1 MATDKAIHTDKEHL
15 FQILSLLED
24 LPEISYRPM
33 MGEYV
38 LYYKDK
44 VVGGIYDNR
53 LLLKPTKKAL
63 ELVENPVFEL
73 PYDGAKPYLRPDLND
88 RELLVR
94 IIQTMYDELPTRKK
108 KY

>member
-1 MATDKAIHTDKEHL
+1 MSTDKEYL
-15 FQILSLLED
+15 NSILSILSELVD
-24 LPEISYRPM
+24 ISYRPM

-44 VVGGIYDNR
+44 VIGGIYDNR

-94 IIQTMYDELPTRKK
+94 IIQTMYDELPVGKK
-108 KY
+108 RS

>member
-1 MATDKAIHTDKEHL
+1 MATDKEHL
-15 FQILSLLED
+15 NSMLAIMSELD
-24 LPEISYRPM
+24 DISYRPM

-44 VVGGIYDNR
+44 VIGGIYDNR

-94 IIQTMYDELPTRKK
+94 IIQTMYDELPDRKK
-108 KY
+108 KH